1 MIFSPQDSAQFGG
14 IRDLF
19 RRFHLKSSFGG
30 GPGGPPRPPFAG
42 GGGNRFGGDRDSR
55 DRDSRFNSDENRVN
69 ERIRVPE
76 VFVIDENGVQVG
88 AMPTR
93 EALAM
98 ARDRG
103 LDLVEVAA
111 TARPPV
117 CKFLDYGKL
126 KYSKKK
132 KTQEAKKKQSVVSVK
147 EIQMRPRTEEHDL
160 LTKFRHMADFLLRGD
175 KVKITVMFRG
185 REVAYANQGQAML
198 RRIIKSVEDYAA
210 PESYPKLEGRRM
222 IMVLAPSKN
231 FDTYKKE
238 PALAPPAEL
247 APPSPPKPAIAPLA
261 TAPAAPAAAPAT
273 SAPTAAPVAPL
284 GTDKK

>member
-1 MIFSPQDSAQFGG
+1 M
-14 IRDLF
+14 
-19 RRFHLKSSFGG
+19 
-30 GPGGPPRPPFAG
+30 
-42 GGGNRFGGDRDSR
+42 
-55 DRDSRFNSDENRVN
+55 N

-93 EALAM
+93 EALNM
-98 ARDRG
+98 ARERG

-117 CKFLDYGKL
+117 CKLLDYGKL

-147 EIQMRPRTEEHDL
+147 EIQLRPRTEEHDL
-160 LTKFRHMADFLLRGD
+160 ETKFRHIADFLLRGD

-185 REVAYANQGQAML
+185 REVAYANQGQQML
-198 RRIIKSVEDYAA
+198 RRIIASVQDYAS

-222 IMVLAPSKN
+222 IMVLGPTRN
-231 FDTYKKE
+231 FENYKKE
-238 PALAPPAEL
+238 PVLAPMP
-247 APPSPPKPAIAPLA
+247 
-261 TAPAAPAAAPAT
+261 
-273 SAPTAAPVAPL
+273 PL
-284 GTDKK
+284 GSVNVSLPSGIPLPRASLPGEANPTSESSLPGSSLPGGSLPGGSLPGSSLPGKK

>member
-1 MIFSPQDSAQFGG
+1 M
-14 IRDLF
+14 
-19 RRFHLKSSFGG
+19 KSSFGG
-30 GPGGPPRPPFAG
+30 GPRPPFG
-42 GGGNRFGGDRDSR
+42 GGGAGGPRPSGDRDPR
-55 DRDSRFNSDENRVN
+55 DNRDSRFNNDENRVN

-98 ARDRG
+98 ARERG

-117 CKFLDYGKL
+117 CKLLDYGKM

-132 KTQEAKKKQSVVSVK
+132 KTQEDKKKQSVVTVK
-147 EIQMRPRTEEHDL
+147 EIQHRPRTEEHDL
-160 LTKFRHMADFLLRGD
+160 LTKFNHITDFLLRGD

-185 REVAYANQGQAML
+185 REVAYAQQGQEML
-198 RRIIKSVEDYAA
+198 RRLIKSVEEFAV

-222 IMVLAPSKN
+222 IMVLGPSRN
-231 FDTYKKE
+231 FENYKKVPKLVDAAE
-238 PALAPPAEL
+238 VPTTVVIPKASGGPTPNAVPGALPTPNAA
-247 APPSPPKPAIAPLA
+247 AVS
-261 TAPAAPAAAPAT
+261 PAAPAAAAPA
-273 SAPTAAPVAPL
+273 AAPSLPKPKA
-284 GTDKK
+284 

>member
-1 MIFSPQDSAQFGG
+1 M
-14 IRDLF
+14 
-19 RRFHLKSSFGG
+19 
-30 GPGGPPRPPFAG
+30 
-42 GGGNRFGGDRDSR
+42 
-55 DRDSRFNSDENRVN
+55 N

-98 ARDRG
+98 ARERG

-126 KYSKKK
+126 KYKKK
-132 KTQEAKKKQSVVSVK
+132 KSSQEAKKKQSVVSVK
-147 EIQMRPRTEEHDL
+147 EIQLRPRTEEHDL
-160 LTKFRHMADFLLRGD
+160 HTKFRHMCDFLQRGD

-185 REVAYANQGQAML
+185 REVAYAQQGQAML
-198 RRIIKSVEDYAA
+198 KRLIKSVEEFAA

-222 IMVLAPSKN
+222 IMVLSPVKN
-231 FDTYKKE
+231 YENYKGTPTLVPE
-238 PALAPPAEL
+238 EALAPPNPNEPR
-247 APPSPPKPAIAPLA
+247 PPMGGM
-261 TAPAAPAAAPAT
+261 AA
-273 SAPTAAPVAPL
+273 SAPTPVAGPTPNPTPAVAS
-284 GTDKK
+284 GPTPKDPAKT

>member
-1 MIFSPQDSAQFGG
+1 MSG
-14 IRDLF
+14 
-19 RRFHLKSSFGG
+19 
-30 GPGGPPRPPFAG
+30 PRPNTG
-42 GGGNRFGGDRDSR
+42 GERDPR
-55 DRDSRFNSDENRVN
+55 DNRDSRFNSDENRIN

-98 ARDRG
+98 ARERG

-126 KYSKKK
+126 KYKKK
-132 KTQEAKKKQSVVSVK
+132 KSTQEAKKKQSVVSVK
-147 EIQMRPRTEEHDL
+147 EIQLRPRTEEHDL
-160 LTKFRHMADFLLRGD
+160 LTKFRHMSEFLIRGD

-185 REVAYANQGQAML
+185 REVAYAQQGQAML
-198 RRIIKSVEDYAA
+198 RRLIKSVEDYAA

-222 IMVLAPSKN
+222 IMVLGPTKN
-231 FDTYKKE
+231 HENYKGTPTLVPE
-238 PALAPPAEL
+238 EALAAPNPNDPRPPMGGPVPNSGPMSGPVPNPGAG
-247 APPSPPKPAIAPLA
+247 
-261 TAPAAPAAAPAT
+261 
-273 SAPTAAPVAPL
+273 PTPVSGPTPVASTVTPQ
-284 GTDKK
+284 GVSGPVAKDPTKT